1 MIGFDS
7 QRVELAEGEAAE
19 IRIAFEVG
27 PYSAPEGPVYLVEG
41 AVANLRNGFDLPVA
55 VEGVTA
61 DGEDLLI
68 ADGVRIRAPAGA
80 LLLRENTWLAMYAPL
95 DGIAEGVETLKLRLS
110 APEFSRPGEAPEVQF
125 TNREAEVVIRDGG
138 ADPGRAVE
146 IHAGEPQPV
155 DKFNDAYTH
164 AYTYAYATEVVVVS
178 DGAES
183 VGLDVMTEDAAM
195 ERWQTQVSGSRV
207 EHRIRLAWEPRHLPR
222 DLRTCEL
229 RLRPVT
235 EWGAGPTLVCSPLAC
250 RIYGPGEI
258 VPPPIAIENCPYP

>member
-7 QRVELAEGEAAE
+7 QRVELAEGKAAE

-125 TNREAEVVIRDGG
+125 TNTEAEVVIRDGG

-155 DKFNDAYTH
+155 NEFN
-164 AYTYAYATEVVVVS
+164 YAYATEVVVVS

-183 VGLDVMTEDAAM
+183 VGLDVMTKDAAM

-207 EHRIRLAWEPRHLPR
+207 EHRIRLAWNPRHN
-222 DLRTCEL
+222 RTCEL

-235 EWGAGPTLVCSPLAC
+235 EWGGRPTLVCSPLAC
-250 RIYGPGEI
+250 RIYGPGEF